1 MSKKKTY
8 ETNEDFLTDR
18 FVSELTDIGLNEAK
32 GVQARSDVEL
42 NDSMAKMTR
51 FLENDASEPTGFE
64 FIYDHVQGQTHMNV
78 LAESADT
85 SIFHEFGDLNNVNMI
100 QDYDL
105 LQNLTED
112 TYVAGANIRLDNDYW
127 HSLDVEET
135 KEFDPLRKLMYEM
148 SKEGVSNV
156 TTALQATVHPIPS
169 DKWNKRYSFQSLF
182 GRLLLFPITFMIF
195 AFNFFIS
202 LFDSTKADPAD
213 AMIRIFDE
221 VIKIF
226 TRLTGYSRRDF
237 IDSYV
242 DKQAEIEG
250 SKDTDSILDG
260 IGSAVDKFE
269 SAVLFGRTQDNI
281 NYSNTNKEKLAN
293 DLYNVIELAKHKSG
307 SRGFVTDMRLILI
320 GDDKQEVERKINKLK
335 ETYETIYN
343 PPENDASVQQRL
355 VVDPVQS
362 EAKMKELIIDIGQ
375 RKTGVDKQ
383 GEVRDEYEWKA
394 LKTTRKR
401 PMVLTP
407 DELSVLVHIPSDEVK
422 DKSIE
427 RKDVSIESGSDK
439 FTYDID

>member
-195 AFNFFIS
+195 AFSFFIS
-202 LFDSTKADPAD
+202 LLFDSTNPDD
-213 AMIRIFDE
+213 AMIWIFDE
-221 VIKIF
+221 FIKIF
-226 TRLTGYSRRDF
+226 ARLTGYSRRDF

-242 DKQAEIEG
+242 DKKAEIEG
-250 SKDTDSILDG
+250 SKDTDSIFGG
-260 IGSAVDKFE
+260 IGIAIDKFE
-269 SAVLFGRTQDNI
+269 SAVLLGKTQDNI
-281 NYSNTNKEKLAN
+281 NYSNTTKEKLAN
-293 DLYNVIELAKHKSG
+293 DLYNVIELAKHKSE

>member
-169 DKWNKRYSFQSLF
+169 DKWNKRYSFPSLF

-195 AFNFFIS
+195 AFSFFIS
-202 LFDSTKADPAD
+202 LLFDSTNPDD
-213 AMIRIFDE
+213 AMIWIFDE
-221 VIKIF
+221 VIKIVE
-226 TRLTGYSRRDF
+226 RLTGYSRRDF

-242 DKQAEIEG
+242 DKKAEIEG
-250 SKDTDSILDG
+250 SKDTDSIFGG
-260 IGSAVDKFE
+260 IGIAIDKFE
-269 SAVLFGRTQDNI
+269 SAVLLGKTQDNI
-281 NYSNTNKEKLAN
+281 NYSNTTKEKLAN

>member
-182 GRLLLFPITFMIF
+182 GRLLLFPISFMIF
-195 AFNFFIS
+195 VFGFLIS
-202 LFDSTKADPAD
+202 LLFDSTNPDD
-213 AMIRIFDE
+213 AMIWIFDE
-221 VIKIF
+221 FIKIVA
-226 TRLTGYSRRDF
+226 RLTGYSRRDF
-237 IDSYV
+237 IDSYD
-242 DKQAEIEG
+242 DKKAEIEG
-250 SKDTDSILDG
+250 SKDTDSIFGG
-260 IGSAVDKFE
+260 IGSAIDKFE
-269 SAVLFGRTQDNI
+269 SAVLLGKTQDNI